1 MSGARP
7 WVTFVVAVAAL
18 IGALF
23 IPESRSAQRADPRP
37 NIVII
42 LSDDQSPESLPHQPA
57 VMPYLQGQA
66 LDPQGEWVRFTN
78 AFLNTP
84 LCCPSRAS
92 ILTGRYSHQTHVETN
107 FDGHLFD

>member
-7 WVTFVVAVAAL
+7 WVIFAVAVATL

-23 IPESRSAQRADPRP
+23 IPEGRPPQRSDPRP

-42 LSDDQSPESLPHQPA
+42 LSDDQSPESLPHVPA
-57 VMPYLQGQA
+57 VMPYLQDQA
-66 LDPQGEWVRFTN
+66 LDPQGEWVRFAN

-84 LCCPSRAS
+84 LCCPSRAT
-92 ILTGRYSHQTHVETN
+92 ILTGRYSHETHVE
-107 FDGHLFD
+107 